1 MSELSRSGL
10 SVAIVG
16 GSGYTG
22 GELLRLLL
30 FHPAV
35 GRIQASSERLG
46 GRKVS
51 ETHPNLR
58 KVTDLRFVPVAQ
70 LERCDLVF
78 VCLPHGQSMARI
90 DELAE
95 LAPRLI
101 DLGGDFRLRD
111 AEAYARAYGQPH
123 LRPEL
128 LPRFVY
134 GIPELHRDAM
144 IDARWIS
151 SAGCNATATILAL
164 QPLYAAGLVDPART
178 VVEVKAGTSQAGN
191 TPDPGSHHPE
201 RHGSLR
207 CYKPVGHRHAAEIRQ
222 ELGLA
227 PDGPLHF
234 TATSLPIVRG
244 VQAVCHVFLR
254 DGNLDERAILR
265 VFAQAYGNEPF
276 VRLVREQTGV
286 HRLPDPRPLAGTN
299 WCDVGFVRDPDSDRL
314 VVVSAIDNLGKGAA
328 GQAVQAF
335 NLMTGSPET
344 TGLGFPG
351 LHPA

>member
-1 MSELSRSGL
+1 MRDL

-16 GSGYTG
+16 ASGYSG

-30 FHPAV
+30 FHPEV
-35 GRIQASSERLG
+35 GHIQATSQRLA
-46 GRKVS
+46 GRRA
-51 ETHPNLR
+51 TDAHPNLR
-58 KVTDLRFVPVAQ
+58 GVTDLRFVDVAAV
-70 LERCDLVF
+70 EPCDVVF
-78 VCLPHGQSMARI
+78 SCLPHGESMARI
-90 DELAE
+90 DQLTA
-95 LAPRLI
+95 LAPRLV
-101 DLGGDFRLRD
+101 DLGGDFRLKD
-111 AEAYARAYGQPH
+111 PEAYARANGRPH

-134 GIPELHRDAM
+134 GIPELHRAEMVAAD
-144 IDARWIS
+144 RVS
-151 SAGCNATATILAL
+151 SAGCNATAVILAL
-164 QPLYAAGLVDPART
+164 HPLYAAGLVDAART
-178 VVEVKAGTSQAGN
+178 VVEVKAGTSQGGN
-191 TPDPGSHHPE
+191 APDVGSHHPE

-207 CYKPVGHRHAAEIRQ
+207 CYRPVGHRHGAEIRQ
-222 ELGLA
+222 ELGLG

-254 DGNLDERAILR
+254 DPAIDERALLR
-265 VFAQAYGNEPF
+265 VYAKAYGDEPF
-276 VRLVREQTGV
+276 VRLVHGQSGP
-286 HRLPDPRPLAGTN
+286 HRMPDPRPLAGTN
-299 WCDVGFVRDPDSDRL
+299 WCDVGFARDPESDRV

-344 TGLGFPG
+344 AGLAFPG

>member
-1 MSELSRSGL
+1 MRELARDI

-30 FHPAV
+30 FHPRVA
-35 GRIQASSERLG
+35 RIQATSQRLA
-46 GRKVS
+46 GRRVS
-51 ETHPNLR
+51 ESFPNLR
-58 KVTDLRFVPVAQ
+58 GVTDLRFAAIET
-70 LERCDLVF
+70 LERSDLVF
-78 VCLPHGQSMARI
+78 VCLPHGESMARI
-90 DELAE
+90 DQLAE

-101 DLGGDFRLRD
+101 DLGGDFRLQD
-111 AEAYARAYGQPH
+111 AAAYANAYGHPH
-123 LRPEL
+123 ARPEL
-128 LPRFVY
+128 LPQFVY
-134 GIPELHRDAM
+134 GIPELHRTAM
-144 IDARWIS
+144 TEARRVS

-164 QPLYAAGLVDPART
+164 HPLYAAGLVDPART

-191 TPDPGSHHPE
+191 APDAGSHHPE

-207 CYKPVGHRHAAEIRQ
+207 CYKPVGHRHAAEVRQ
-222 ELGLA
+222 ELGLG

-244 VQAVCHVFLR
+244 VQAVCHAFLR
-254 DGNLDERAILR
+254 DPAVDERAILR
-265 VFAQAYGNEPF
+265 VYAQAYGREPF
-276 VRLVREQTGV
+276 VRLVREQTGH

-299 WCDVGFVRDPDSDRL
+299 WCDVGFARDPDSDR
-314 VVVSAIDNLGKGAA
+314 VVVVAAIDNLGKGAA

-344 TGLGFPG
+344 TGLTFPG
-351 LHPA
+351 LHPV